1 MSDDNKVVC
10 LLHEVVDE
18 CDTNSEVI
26 FAGMTLMRAVI
37 KVIKADGGDAG
48 YQAAEYAKMMIIKEV
63 KEL

>member
-26 FAGMTLMRAVI
+26 FAGMALMSAVI
-37 KVIKADGGDAG
+37 KGVKADGDAG
-48 YQAAEYAKMMIIKEV
+48 YQDAEYAKMMIIKEV
-63 KEL
+63 KKL

>member
-26 FAGMTLMRAVI
+26 FAGMTLISAVI
-37 KVIKADGGDAG
+37 KGVKADGSAG
-48 YQAAEYAKMMIIKEV
+48 YEAAEYAKMMIIKEV